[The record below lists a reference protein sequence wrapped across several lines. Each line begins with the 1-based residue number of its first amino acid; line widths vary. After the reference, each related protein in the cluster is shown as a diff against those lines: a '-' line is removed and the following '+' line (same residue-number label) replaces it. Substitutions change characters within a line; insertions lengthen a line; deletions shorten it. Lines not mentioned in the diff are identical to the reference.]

1 MAAADVTD
9 APDVVEERL
18 ERARAIWG
26 TDEVVGLFA
35 PSMTDDDGFR
45 TWFARFCRVGNPP
58 AMAAAAFRASLVS
71 DVRAALPLIQIPTL
85 VMQIPTLVMQ
95 AADAAV
101 AASRAQGRF
110 VAEHIAGAR
119 YVEVPGADLVP
130 YVGDAAG
137 VLEEIESFLAG
148 DRPHVSTDRLLA
160 TVLTFTDRGV
170 HRLKGVPDEWLL
182 YAVAT

>member
-1 MAAADVTD
+1 
-9 APDVVEERL
+9 
-18 ERARAIWG
+18 
-26 TDEVVGLFA
+26 
-35 PSMTDDDGFR
+35 MTDDDGFR

-85 VMQIPTLVMQ
+85 FMQ
-95 AADAAV
+95 AA
-101 AASRAQGRF
+101 
-110 VAEHIAGAR
+110 
-119 YVEVPGADLVP
+119 
-130 YVGDAAG
+130 DAAG

-170 HRLKGVPDEWLL
+170 HRLKGVPDEWQL